1 MINFLW
7 WGWAVG
13 TLGLFLGLLSND
25 MLWWQWERNYTCS
38 QDETDLVKK
47 NACAGYNPTYS
58 NFALWWFVVDSAIWA
73 KTANSVHS
81 WIASQWIN
89 LPEDYKEERRHMK
102 AEMMDKKDALLALF
116 SF

>member
-1 MINFLW
+1 M
-7 WGWAVG
+7 G
-13 TLGLFLGLLSND
+13 TLGVLLGFISNA

-38 QDETDLVKK
+38 LDLK
-47 NACAGYNPTYS
+47 NANFEACAAVNPTLS

-73 KTANSVHS
+73 RTASSVHS

-89 LPEDYKEERRHMK
+89 LPEDYKEERRHNM
-102 AEMMDKKDALLALF
+102 AEWRDKKDAMLALF